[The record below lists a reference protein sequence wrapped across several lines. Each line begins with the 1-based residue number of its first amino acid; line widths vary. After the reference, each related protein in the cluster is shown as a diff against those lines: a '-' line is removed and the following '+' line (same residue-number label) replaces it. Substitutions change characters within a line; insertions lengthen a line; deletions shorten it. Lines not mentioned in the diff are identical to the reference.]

1 MRTVC
6 AIIILCLC
14 GLSRGDD
21 RLVFLQVADLLD
33 QRDFA
38 AARELLR
45 KLPERPAGHAHL
57 IDEYH
62 ASFWRHWRMGNA
74 EFGAGD
80 VDAALS
86 NYWRAVDC
94 VQTES
99 IFGRPVHF
107 SKALSDIKYA
117 LKQKTEKAGRI
128 DADGF
133 TQLTAALEKL
143 RPAVEDD
150 PALGARV
157 AFEIAQLYRLTERVK
172 EMTLQRRR
180 IMPLLKIDCRD
191 EQGFNQLSH
200 LVFAYLADSQTRDR
214 ECLRL
219 FLAEAP
225 DAVALHGRQY
235 LKLCQW
241 CFSAQEY
248 DKGFSY
254 ILQAVSE
261 LPAEECAPLAGL
273 FVCWAEHANEE
284 LVVSFQRK
292 VQELCVRH
300 CLDDRWNNALKALAN
315 ARHSSKLD
323 FYLEYW
329 PAAAS
334 NDTAKL
340 RRIMAKSATFDHSW
354 KFFRERL
361 AFLLCVGDTNEA
373 RRMFSAGLGVKAD
386 LVKFDDIQLYWN
398 DITALGKACPENKNA
413 IAFAWLLRFKALME

>member
-6 AIIILCLC
+6 AIIVLCLC

-21 RLVFLQVADLLD
+21 RLVFLQVADLLE

-38 AARELLR
+38 AARKLLR
-45 KLPERPAGHAHL
+45 KLPERPAGETRV
-57 IDEYH
+57 IDEYPVD
-62 ASFWRHWRMGNA
+62 FWRQWRMGNA

-94 VQTES
+94 VQTEN

-107 SKALSDIKYA
+107 FKALSDIKYA

-133 TQLTAALEKL
+133 SRLTSALEKL

-150 PALGARV
+150 PVQRARV
-157 AFEIAQLYRLTERVK
+157 GFEIAQLYRLTERVK

-200 LVFAYLADSQTRDR
+200 LVFAYLADSQTHDR

-219 FLAEAP
+219 FLARAP
-225 DAVALHGRQY
+225 DAVALDGPQY

-248 DKGFSY
+248 DKGFDY
-254 ILQAVSE
+254 ILHAVSE

-273 FVCWAEHANEE
+273 FVCWAEHANDE
-284 LVVSFQRK
+284 LVISFQRK

-300 CLDDRWNNALKALAN
+300 CLDDRWNNVLKSLAN
-315 ARHSSKLD
+315 ARHASKLD

-329 PAAAS
+329 PAVAS
-334 NDTAKL
+334 NDTAEL
-340 RRIMAKSATFDHSW
+340 RHIMASPASFYQSW

-361 AFLLCVGDTNEA
+361 AFLLRVGDTNEA
-373 RRMFSAGLGVKAD
+373 RRMFGIGVCGKAD

-398 DITALGKACPENKNA
+398 DITALRKACPENKNA
-413 IAFAWLLRFKALME
+413 ITFAWLLQFKAVME